1 MNQRELIRPD
11 ATIRYWTGGP
21 DTAPTLMLLHGATLD
36 HQAWDPQVDAL
47 MAHYRLVVPD
57 LRGHGASTG
66 PGQFTFED
74 TVGDIVALLD
84 HLGLERIGLVG
95 LSLGGNIA
103 QEIVHRDPGRIAA
116 MVVADSTCN
125 TAARHS
131 LQVPMTIASLSGLNM
146 LGRDAFLHA
155 TANLTAQDP
164 AVQQYV
170 REVNR
175 TRSTQDAVQI
185 LSSMLTGALHP
196 DQAYRLPVPTLLM
209 HGDNDH
215 LGDILH
221 STRAWAQREPLAEYL
236 AIPRARHAS
245 NQDNPLAFNTAVT
258 PFLDRTLAP
267 TTDAARRSPA
277 LG

>member
-1 MNQRELIRPD
+1 MQQRELIRPD
-11 ATIRYWTGGP
+11 ATIRYWTGGS
-21 DTAPTLMLLHGATLD
+21 DTAPTLVLLHGATLD
-36 HQAWDPQVDAL
+36 HHAWDPQVGAL
-47 MAHYRLVVPD
+47 KPYYRLVVPD
-57 LRGHGASTG
+57 LRGHGVSTG
-66 PGQFTFED
+66 PGQFVFED
-74 TVGDIVALLD
+74 AVGDVVALFDYLD
-84 HLGLERIGLVG
+84 LERIGLVG

-116 MVVADSTCN
+116 LVVADATCN

-131 LQVPMTIASLSGLNM
+131 LQAPMTIASLSGLSM
-146 LGRDAFLHA
+146 LGREAFLHA
-155 TANLTAQDP
+155 TANLTAEDP
-164 AVQQYV
+164 VVQQYV

-175 TRSTQDAVQI
+175 PRSAQDVVQI

-196 DQAYRLPVPTLLM
+196 DEAYRLPVPTLLM

-215 LGDILH
+215 LGDILY

-245 NQDNPLAFNTAVT
+245 NQDNPLAFNAAMTA
-258 PFLDRTLAP
+258 FLDRTLAP
-267 TTDAARRSPA
+267 TTDAARRSAA